1 MRSPRLSERAVT
13 RLLLLSLIANT
24 GIVVTGG
31 AVRLT
36 GSGLGCPDWPKCTD
50 SSYVPRGE
58 TTGHTLVEFGNRT
71 LTFVLTLAV
80 LAAFLGALSSRRRP
94 LVKLAGLALAGVPAQ
109 AVVGGITV
117 RTHLNPYWVAGHFLL
132 SIAVIAV
139 CVLAWWR
146 SRLPDTA
153 PVPVVGP
160 LRTLGWLMT
169 GAAALVIVLGTL
181 VTGSGPHAGD
191 RRARRTGFDPAA
203 ISQLH
208 ADAVMLLVG
217 LTVATLVAFHA
228 GRVPARVRRAAWALF
243 GVELSQAAIG
253 YTQYFPHLPVVL
265 VGLHLLGACLV
276 WIATLRVL
284 LLQYDRPAASEPV
297 PSNRSNL
304 VGLAT

>member
-1 MRSPRLSERAVT
+1 VRLPRLSERAVT
-13 RLLLLSLIANT
+13 RLFLLSLIANT

-71 LTFVLTLAV
+71 LAFVVGLVALVTFVVALRSGRRALGWLTGGV
-80 LAAFLGALSSRRRP
+80 
-94 LVKLAGLALAGVPAQ
+94 LAGVPAQ

-160 LRTLGWLMT
+160 LRALGWLMT

-228 GRVPARVRRAAWALF
+228 GRVPERVRRAAWVLF

-253 YTQYFPHLPVVL
+253 YTQYFTHLPVVL

-276 WIATLRVL
+276 WIAVLRL
-284 LLQYDRPAASEPV
+284 LLVQYDRPAVEV
-297 PSNRSNL
+297 PD
-304 VGLAT
+304 VVDVDAVQAGLR